1 MHINEKER
9 FRSLERDWGDWE
21 TGRLGD
27 WETGRL
33 GEWGD
38 WETRENR
45 RLGRMGDWENKNYL
59 KH

>member
-9 FRSLERDWGDWE
+9 FRSLERD
-21 TGRLGD
+21 
-27 WETGRL
+27 
-33 GEWGD
+33 WGD